1 MKLVTTV
8 ALASL
13 TLAATADAADLFGAA
28 PATIPASSAPT
39 AVEIGSNWYL
49 RGDIGVSFEP
59 APTVSLTP
67 TLAALAGDPDI
78 PRGVATWG
86 GGDATNVT
94 AGLGF
99 GHRFNDYLRF
109 DATWDYWAGPSARRT
124 TAFLCGDLIG
134 DPGGLCYGAANT
146 SRHANTFLANAYVD
160 LGNWSGL
167 TPYAGGGVGASVVST
182 LTSLGYS
189 QSPLA
194 PPVNFAGP
202 WSGAINTTD
211 TGLAWA
217 LMGGLSYQL
226 TPSILFDLGYRYLD
240 GGVSRTSSD
249 LATGTAV
256 KRNVVSQQVRV
267 GVRYLIQ

>member
-99 GHRFNDYLRF
+99 GYRFNDFLRF
-109 DATWDYWAGPSARRT
+109 DATWDYWTGPSARRS
-124 TAFLCGDLIG
+124 TAFLCGDRMG
-134 DPGGLCYGAANT
+134 DPAGVCYGAANT
-146 SRHANTFLANAYVD
+146 AWHGNTFLANAYVD
-160 LGNWSGL
+160 LGAWSGV
-167 TPYAGGGVGASVVST
+167 TPYVGAGVGASFVST
-182 LTSLGYS
+182 QTSLDYS
-189 QSPLA
+189 QSLLA
-194 PPVNFAGP
+194 PPFAPAGP
-202 WSGAINTTD
+202 WGGTINRTD
-211 TGLAWA
+211 TGFAWA

-226 TPSILFDLGYRYLD
+226 TPSVLIDLGYRYLD
-240 GGVSRTSSD
+240 GGVSRTSFD
-249 LATGTAV
+249 LVTGTSV
-256 KRNVVSQQVRV
+256 KRSVASQQVRV
-267 GVRYLIQ
+267 GLRYLIQ